1 MSKSEL
7 NRREFLGVASGAA
20 MVTPGTPFDRAQGS
34 PERSRGP
41 EIGRSGPIGDQTP
54 PDRWF
59 ADVPAGRSIVRA
71 GRAMVATSQPL
82 AIMIDPATGMLSG
95 ASDCRKDGI
104 ALGY

>member
-7 NRREFLGVASGAA
+7 NRREFLGVASGASV
-20 MVTPGTPFDRAQGS
+20 VTGLAR
-34 PERSRGP
+34 RP
-41 EIGRSGPIGDQTP
+41 EIARSGPIGDQSP